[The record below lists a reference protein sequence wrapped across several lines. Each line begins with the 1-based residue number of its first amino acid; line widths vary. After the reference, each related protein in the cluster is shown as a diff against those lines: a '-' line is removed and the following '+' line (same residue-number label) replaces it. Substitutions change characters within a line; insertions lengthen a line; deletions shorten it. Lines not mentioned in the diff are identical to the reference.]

1 MVDTA
6 DFALLPAETLVVD
19 RAFCP
24 LDAGAGVVCAAQA
37 EDEFW
42 FGCVRGGVGCGDGLG
57 AGGGGRGLLLAARG
71 EQVGGSGSWGRG
83 GGGLGHGS
91 SWNYGGLL
99 ELR

>member
-1 MVDTA
+1 MVNTA
-6 DFALLPAETLVVD
+6 DFALLPPETLVVD

-24 LDAGAGVVCAAQA
+24 LDAGPGVVGAAQA
-37 EDEFW
+37 EDEFR
-42 FGCVRGGVGCGDGLG
+42 FGGVAGGVGCGDGLG

-91 SWNYGGLL
+91 CWYYGGLV
-99 ELR
+99 ESR